1 MQIAA
6 AASSALRGVLTGPAQ
21 PARLLGAG
29 PAALYLET
37 AREPAVVAVLTH
49 DAVRLPCGIV
59 LPATR
64 AELPLTAI
72 GPVAGGER
80 RSTTIPPAGYLVG
93 DGRVSW
99 TGPAGPV
106 VLDIV
111 REWPVVRVGTGAPV
125 PAAVRA
131 VRAALRGRSGELPA
145 VPRTVIGPAIA
156 AGLLGRGPGLTP
168 AGDDLLAGL
177 LLGCLAFG
185 GPAGS
190 LAAAVDSLGP
200 AQTTALSAALL
211 RHAARGECI
220 GEVAALA
227 AALTAGG
234 PVESAASRL
243 LGVGHTSGTALAL
256 GLVLAA
262 ESAHSKSAQSKSA
275 QPVPG

>member
-1 MQIAA
+1 MQFAA
-6 AASSALRGVLTGPAQ
+6 AASSSLRGLLAGPAQ

-37 AREPAVVAVLTH
+37 ARDRGPTPPARARHEPAVVAVLAH

-59 LPATR
+59 LPTTR
-64 AELPLTAI
+64 AELPLSSVTPTADSRCLI
-72 GPVAGGER
+72 GAGQ
-80 RSTTIPPAGYLVG
+80 
-93 DGRVSW
+93 VSW

-106 VLDIV
+106 VLNIV
-111 REWPVVRVGTGAPV
+111 REWPVVRIGTGAPV

-131 VRAALRGRSGELPA
+131 ARAALRGRTGDLPA
-145 VPRTVIGPAIA
+145 GPAAVTSLAIA

-177 LLGCLAFG
+177 LLGALAFG

-190 LAAAVDSLGP
+190 VRAAVAALGP

-220 GEVAALA
+220 GEAAALA
-227 AALTAGG
+227 AALAGGG
-234 PVESAASRL
+234 PVESAVSRL
-243 LGVGHTSGTALAL
+243 LGVGHSSGAALAL

-262 ESAHSKSAQSKSA
+262 QSAA
-275 QPVPG
+275 PG

>member
-1 MQIAA
+1 MQFAA
-6 AASSALRGVLTGPAQ
+6 AASSSLRDLLTGPAQ

-37 AREPAVVAVLTH
+37 REPAVVAVLTH

-64 AELPLTAI
+64 AELPLTAV
-72 GPVAGGER
+72 GPTAGSGCQ
-80 RSTTIPPAGYLVG
+80 VG
-93 DGRVSW
+93 GGRVSW
-99 TGPAGPV
+99 TGPSGPV

-111 REWPVVRVGTGAPV
+111 REWPVVRIGAGAPV

-131 VRAALRGRSGELPA
+131 ARAALRGADALPA
-145 VPRTVIGPAIA
+145 GPPGVTGPGLA
-156 AGLLGRGPGLTP
+156 ALPGRGPGLAAALLGRGPGLTP

-177 LLGCLAFG
+177 LLGALAFG

-190 LAAAVDSLGP
+190 LRAAVAALGP
-200 AQTTALSAALL
+200 ARTTALSAALL

-227 AALTAGG
+227 AALTGAG

-262 ESAHSKSAQSKSA
+262 ESAVRA
-275 QPVPG
+275 